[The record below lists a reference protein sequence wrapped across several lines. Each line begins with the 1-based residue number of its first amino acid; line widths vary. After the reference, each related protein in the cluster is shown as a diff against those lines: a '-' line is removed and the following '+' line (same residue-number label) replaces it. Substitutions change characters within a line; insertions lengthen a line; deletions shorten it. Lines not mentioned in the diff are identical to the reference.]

1 MNRPVQPPLVP
12 SAPKALPWYLSACLQ
27 LALNGLLVTVSEL
40 LLKVGASATARVVIP
55 TWLAW
60 TGITALGSWWVWGGI
75 ACYIV
80 SFINW
85 LHILRRVPLS
95 IAFPLTS
102 VVHVLIPLGSWIFL
116 GETVSALRWA
126 GIALI
131 LAGIWFMAGAMA
143 KAEEA
148 A

>member
-1 MNRPVQPPLVP
+1 MNNHGPPTPVPA
-12 SAPKALPWYLSACLQ
+12 APKPPPWYRNAYLQ

-40 LLKVGASATARVVIP
+40 LLKVGATETAKSAVP
-55 TWLAW
+55 NWLSW
-60 TGITALGSWWVWGGI
+60 TGITTLGSWWVWGGI

-116 GETVSALRWA
+116 GETVSALRWG

-131 LAGIWFMAGAMA
+131 LAGIWLMAGAIEH
-143 KAEEA
+143 AEEVT
-148 A
+148 